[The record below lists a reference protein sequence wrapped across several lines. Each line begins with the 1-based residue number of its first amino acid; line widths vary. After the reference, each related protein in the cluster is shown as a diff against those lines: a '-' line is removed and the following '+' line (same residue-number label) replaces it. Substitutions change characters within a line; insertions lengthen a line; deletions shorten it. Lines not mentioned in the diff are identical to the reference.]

1 MRKLVV
7 IVFLLVS
14 GVVSGQSVTGTS
26 GLIHIPSARMLEDG
40 QLVLGAAYIPN
51 GIYHR
56 TYGPDKFKVG
66 INPGL
71 NTYVSYGLLPFFE
84 IMFRYSH
91 ELNLPVTPETEYF
104 PDRMFS
110 ARLRVLNE
118 TKNLPS
124 IVFGVHDLSQYI
136 SLASLNPN
144 FFTNYIVSS
153 KLFSISDNLNI
164 EIDFGY
170 AFDISKYTS
179 IAYRGFFGGIK
190 IKHNSFNKLSLSAE
204 HNSKK
209 FIFGAKLKLLNN
221 LEIMGGIWDF
231 DKPTFAFNY
240 LF

>member
-7 IVFLLVS
+7 IVFLVI
-14 GVVSGQSVTGTS
+14 GGMVSGQSVTGTS
-26 GLIHIPSARMLEDG
+26 GLIQIPSARMLEDG

-56 TYGPDKFKVG
+56 TYGPDKFKTG

-71 NTYVSYGLLPFFE
+71 NTYVTYGLLPFFE

-91 ELNLPVTPETEYF
+91 ELNLPVSPETEYF

-124 IVFGVHDLSQYI
+124 IVFGIHDLSQYI
-136 SLASLNPN
+136 SEVTGYPN
-144 FFTNYIVSS
+144 FSANYIVVS
-153 KLFSISDNLNI
+153 KFFNVSNNLNI
-164 EIDFGY
+164 DLNFGY
-170 AFDISKYTS
+170 AFDISKFTS

-204 HNSKK
+204 YDSKK
-209 FIFGAKLKLLNN
+209 FIFGAKLKLFNN